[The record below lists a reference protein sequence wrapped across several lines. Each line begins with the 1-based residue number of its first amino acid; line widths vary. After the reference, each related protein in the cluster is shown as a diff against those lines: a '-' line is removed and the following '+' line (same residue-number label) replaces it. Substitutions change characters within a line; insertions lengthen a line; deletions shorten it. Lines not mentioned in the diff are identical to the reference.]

1 MSNLVIGIFKDE
13 SQAEEARRR
22 LLAKETGQALGI
34 EDAVVMKKTSEG
46 KVKFRHLTR
55 ETVRGAIMGAFWG
68 AMLGLLLLNPVFLLG
83 GLVIGFFI
91 GLVSGALS
99 HIGVDADFARSEAAT
114 MNAGDS
120 AVFVLAKDNAEKVL
134 EEIEKFNGN
143 VVQTRLCTQ
152 LGDIREC
159 SIHRGE
165 AHPVGAAG

>member
-1 MSNLVIGIFKDE
+1 
-13 SQAEEARRR
+13 
-22 LLAKETGQALGI
+22 
-34 EDAVVMKKTSEG
+34 MKKTAEG

-55 ETVRGAIMGAFWG
+55 EPIRGAFMGAFWG

-91 GLVSGALS
+91 GVVSGALS

-114 MNAGDS
+114 MNPGDS
-120 AVFVLAKDNAEKVL
+120 AVFVMARDNAEKVL

-152 LGDIREC
+152 MGDVREC
-159 SIHRGE
+159 SVMQKG
-165 AHPVGAAG
+165 AHPVGTAG